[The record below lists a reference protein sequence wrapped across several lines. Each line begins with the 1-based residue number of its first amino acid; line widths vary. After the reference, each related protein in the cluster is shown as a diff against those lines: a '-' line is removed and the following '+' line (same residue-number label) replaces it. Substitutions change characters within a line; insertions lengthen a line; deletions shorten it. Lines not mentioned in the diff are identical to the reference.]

1 VCCVCLHR
9 TLTYSRRLLP
19 GHLPCAAWHAH
30 NICETEKCR
39 AVRVVEAGLGC
50 WQPPYT
56 CEAGAPYP
64 MLGQCMLLRFMCKVQ
79 PRVVMAC
86 TKRGV
91 GLHLHHTLYSNV
103 RPLDRA
109 FTRLQARLGSCCAC
123 AALHACM
130 HAFAHTLQLNLAM
143 LPRAL
148 TLAHGASPRPHGKG
162 ANLAYMVP
170 SALTRVG

>member
-1 VCCVCLHR
+1 MYAASIHVQSATKGGYGLHQA
-9 TLTYSRRLLP
+9 SE
-19 GHLPCAAWHAH
+19 AA
-30 NICETEKCR
+30 
-39 AVRVVEAGLGC
+39 
-50 WQPPYT
+50 
-56 CEAGAPYP
+56 
-64 MLGQCMLLRFMCKVQ
+64 
-79 PRVVMAC
+79 
-86 TKRGV
+86 GV
-91 GLHLHHTLYSNV
+91 GLHLPHTLYSNV